1 MLEKSMQVEWN
12 ISWLNKGKLEAAL
25 HFAQLFIKLK
35 SNYPPMQ
42 HGEPFKVS
50 LIKKTG
56 AASDLPIEA
65 DF

>member
-1 MLEKSMQVEWN
+1 MDAGWVKY
-12 ISWLNKGKLEAAL
+12 ILNKGKLKIAL

-50 LIKKTG
+50 LIKETG